1 MRHPKKNL
9 SVLRI
14 MMADTVP
21 MTDQDLACDWQML
34 TVSMVDTTIWV
45 AELLEGLSAAAVHRL
60 NSQITVMQSAICM
73 MKRPRQNIDVLLV
86 VTGRIICS
94 KGCQQILSG
103 MHRLVQESRAKG
115 TICLA
120 SPDYPPGFTVTITA
134 GQDNST
140 DSQTD
145 TILPAAVSL
154 LPSFAHDHRELASC
168 GSVQLV
174 KGFVYRCHKLWYF
187 NQTYTA
193 VLFKNVPSNGFVN
206 VNQTVPACRVLCRFL
221 YLHLKAC
228 LPLLLAG
235 SLAVTILFCTNTRF
249 LQHCKA
255 CIHH

>member
-1 MRHPKKNL
+1 
-9 SVLRI
+9 
-14 MMADTVP
+14 
-21 MTDQDLACDWQML
+21 
-34 TVSMVDTTIWV
+34 
-45 AELLEGLSAAAVHRL
+45 
-60 NSQITVMQSAICM
+60 

-228 LPLLLAG
+228 FPLLLAG